1 MGYWKLVIG
10 PPGGERMGARRRRSR
25 WLRSIR
31 SASTDRPVAV
41 PNSVGQNSSSTAAA
55 RRF

>member
-1 MGYWKLVIG
+1 
-10 PPGGERMGARRRRSR
+10 MGARRRRTR

-41 PNSVGQNSSSTAAA
+41 PNTLGHNSSTAAA